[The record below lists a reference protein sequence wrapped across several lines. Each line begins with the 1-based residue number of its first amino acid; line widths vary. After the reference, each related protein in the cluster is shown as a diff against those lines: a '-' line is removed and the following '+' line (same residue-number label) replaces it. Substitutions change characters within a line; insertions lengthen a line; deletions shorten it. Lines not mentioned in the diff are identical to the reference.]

1 MNSTTEID
9 SQKLESLF
17 HLHYDELCRYA
28 HTIVKDQ
35 FEAEDVVQGLFIKLW
50 EKRKSLDVLNNTRAY
65 LYRSTH
71 NESLNAVKKLN
82 RRTIGVD
89 DQELKLSET
98 NDASSILIGEELQ
111 ERIDVAL
118 ETLPEKCQEVFRL
131 SRFEQLSYKEIAEQ
145 LSISVKTVENHMGK
159 ALRLMREGL
168 EDYLPLLL
176 ITLLLL
182 SKGW

>member
-9 SQKLESLF
+9 SQKLEGLF
-17 HLHYDELCRYA
+17 HLHYDGLCRYA
-28 HTIVKDQ
+28 FTIVKDQ
-35 FEAEDVVQGLFIKLW
+35 AEAEDVIQGLFIKLW
-50 EKRKSLDVLNNTRAY
+50 EKRKDLDVLKNTRAY

-71 NESLNAVKKLN
+71 NESLNAVKRIN
-82 RRTIGVD
+82 RRAVGAGD
-89 DQELKLSET
+89 KELELSES
-98 NDASSILIGEELQ
+98 NDASSIMIGDELQ
-111 ERIDVAL
+111 EKIDVTL
-118 ETLPEKCQEVFRL
+118 ESLPEKCQEVFRM

-168 EDYLPLLL
+168 EDYLPLIL
-176 ITLLLL
+176 ITILL